1 MKMATDP
8 PKMFESDSDWDK
20 VYDFDKVS
28 LQKKMEFIELVFQRQ
43 LNLIESIHDGE
54 LLQLELN
61 RYEKVFR
68 EHRHNMVFDL
78 NGKFTFYEFSSF
90 FASFF

>member
-1 MKMATDP
+1 MATDP
-8 PKMFESDSDWDK
+8 TKMFELDSDWDK

-61 RYEKVFR
+61 RYK
-68 EHRHNMVFDL
+68 
-78 NGKFTFYEFSSF
+78 KFLENIDIIWFLI
-90 FASFF
+90 